1 MNENIFNTFDYSV
14 DMVRL
19 STEIKKHIFQEVMNK
34 FTNDISSMSFCTYRE
49 MKQIN
54 AYRHNFTIKGSHAFK
69 GEFEKMGQDSYG
81 NLFSIE
87 KEQVYSFWVGAE
99 HNARPQN
106 SGLIDVVVEYNPNK
120 CKDSEFLKYILNSIF
135 LDNPYT
141 KVKKIDFAIDIYHNI
156 KNVILTRNTHCQ
168 YKLIDNCGDNIT
180 HYMRERGSHGH
191 LKIYNKG
198 REEKSNINKTR
209 YEITLKIDIDLRY
222 ISFYEVDY
230 GVFPSIRIRDL
241 EQQIEFPSSVDSEKI
256 SSVDVVLTD
265 ACIDVPARLLEL
277 PYRKRKK
284 IEVLM
289 NNLYRKVDFAH
300 CEKIQ
305 STINDYF
312 NALCRN
318 LK

>member
-1 MNENIFNTFDYSV
+1 MFDTFDYSV

-19 STEIKKHIFQEVMNK
+19 YTEIKKDIFQNVMSK
-34 FTNDISSMSFCTYRE
+34 FHDNISYMSFCTYRE

-54 AYRHNFTIKGSHAFK
+54 AYRHNFTIKGSHAFE
-69 GEFEKMGQDSYG
+69 GEFEKMGQDHYG

-87 KEQVYSFWVGAE
+87 KIQDYSFWVGAE
-99 HNARPQN
+99 HNAKPHN

-120 CKDSEFLKYILNSIF
+120 CKDSEFLKYILKSMF

-230 GVFPSIRIRDL
+230 GVFPNIRIRDL
-241 EQQIEFPSSVDSEKI
+241 EQQMEFPSSVDSSSI
-256 SSVDVVLTD
+256 SAVDIVLTD
-265 ACIDVPARLLEL
+265 ACIDVPTRLLEL

-289 NNLYRKVDFAH
+289 NNLYRVIDFRE
-300 CEKIQ
+300 CPYIQ
-305 STINDYF
+305 STINEYF
-312 NALCRN
+312 TN
-318 LK
+318 LLRI

>member
-1 MNENIFNTFDYSV
+1 MFDTFDYSV

-19 STEIKKHIFQEVMNK
+19 YTEIKKDIFQNVMSK
-34 FTNDISSMSFCTYRE
+34 FHDNISYMSFCTYRE

-54 AYRHNFTIKGSHAFK
+54 AYRHNFTIKGSHAFE
-69 GEFEKMGQDSYG
+69 GEFEKMVQDDYG

-87 KEQVYSFWVGAE
+87 KIQEYSFWVGAE
-99 HNARPQN
+99 HNAKPHN

-120 CKDSEFLKYILNSIF
+120 CKDSEFLKYILKSIF

-222 ISFYEVDY
+222 INFYEVDY
-230 GVFPSIRIRDL
+230 GVFPNIRIRDL
-241 EQQIEFPSSVDSEKI
+241 EQQMEFPSSVDSSSI
-256 SSVDVVLTD
+256 SAVDIVLTD
-265 ACIDVPARLLEL
+265 ACIDVPTRLLEL

-289 NNLYRKVDFAH
+289 NNLYRVIDFRE
-300 CEKIQ
+300 CPYIQ
-305 STINDYF
+305 STINEYF
-312 NALCRN
+312 TN
-318 LK
+318 LLRI